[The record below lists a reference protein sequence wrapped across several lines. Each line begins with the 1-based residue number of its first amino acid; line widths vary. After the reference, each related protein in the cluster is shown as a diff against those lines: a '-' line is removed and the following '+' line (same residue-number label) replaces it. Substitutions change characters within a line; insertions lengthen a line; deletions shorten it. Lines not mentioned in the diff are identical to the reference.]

1 MRLSTGA
8 YGAPETPVDGARI
21 RHQLQILDA
30 RYAECASAVGV
41 AFTLSFL
48 L

>member
-8 YGAPETPVDGARI
+8 YGPLEAPVDGARI
-21 RHQLQILDA
+21 RHQLQVLDA

-41 AFTLSFL
+41 ALTLPFL